1 MFHHE
6 KPETLQPIISSVG
19 CLCEHSILYKY
30 QVILIVLLFILCFQ
44 IKY

>member
-19 CLCEHSILYKY
+19 CLMWTQH
-30 QVILIVLLFILCFQ
+30 LI
-44 IKY
+44 